1 MMKKMIY
8 YPLLALLAVG
18 ASHQVIGVDI
28 FVKTASG
35 EILSFDV
42 DPDETIGHVIE
53 QVDNYLGD
61 KGTLFTPYYF
71 DFQTQYE
78 DEVLVCK
85 AKQLREYFKETSGK
99 HIDDMRFIILTLGNE
114 PLLKLKKFKSSLKS
128 AGDRIDDVHPLHFW
142 SVIFSDN
149 ETISAVHSMKRRRKI
164 WKPFMK
170 GMGQSLDEAADR
182 NNIRPE
188 HIQDFASRIGIDQSL
203 FEEFLNNK
211 DWGGFVKALLTH
223 VPRPEGTDRY
233 DQ

>member
-1 MMKKMIY
+1 MLKKMIY
-8 YPLLALLAVG
+8 PLMAMLAVG
-18 ASHQVIGVDI
+18 ATHQVLGVDI
-28 FVKTASG
+28 FVKTANG
-35 EILSFDV
+35 EILTFDV

-53 QVDNYLGD
+53 QVDNYLDD
-61 KGTLFTPYYF
+61 KGTQFTPYYF
-71 DFQTQYE
+71 DFSTYDGE
-78 DEVLVCK
+78 EELICK
-85 AKQLREYFKETSGK
+85 AKQLRDYYKEPSK
-99 HIDDMRFIILTLGNE
+99 NHVDDMRFIVLTLGNQ

-142 SVIFSDN
+142 RVIFSDD
-149 ETISAVHSMKRRRKI
+149 ETISAVHSMKRRKKV

-188 HIQDFASRIGIDQSL
+188 HIQDLASHVGVDSSF
-203 FEEFLNNK
+203 FEEYLNNR
-211 DWGGFVKALLTH
+211 DWEGFAKALLTH